1 MDPLLIMSIFH
12 TITISTMLNFSCDN
26 VCILKMFSGVLVGI
40 AAGAFLLLVIVAAVF
55 VHIRLEDLVRVLSFK
70 NFSINIKE
78 NWHQILL

>member
-1 MDPLLIMSIFH
+1 
-12 TITISTMLNFSCDN
+12 
-26 VCILKMFSGVLVGI
+26 MFSGVLVGI

-55 VHIRLEDLVRVLSFK
+55 VHIRLEDLFRVLSFK